1 MDPAAFL
8 RSHPPFDRL
17 RPDEVRLAEAAL
29 EIAYYPRGT
38 RILHRGGERN
48 AHLYVIRKGAARL
61 ERDGQLVQQLEEG
74 DSFGFPSL
82 IGRTGP
88 SVDVTASEDVLAY
101 RFHEDAFAQLMK
113 SAGFAA
119 FYVDSLSERLRAA
132 AAAEQLP
139 SGRDLATP
147 VAQLNGRAPVTVART
162 VTVGEAARTMRDAG
176 VSSVLVEGEP
186 PGILTDRD
194 LRGRVLAE
202 GRGPDTPV
210 TQAMS
215 SPVKTLRAQAT
226 LLEALLFMLGH
237 RVHHVPLVDAGRIIG
252 IVTDTDVLRRH
263 ASSPVAL
270 RSSIE
275 KSTQPRDLAGYAGE
289 LAGVVE
295 ALAWGGLEA
304 AEIGRIVSHLN
315 DAVVRR
321 LLTLAEADL
330 GPPPCAYAWIV
341 FGSEGRMEQALLTDQ
356 DNALVYDDGAGAAA
370 QDYFGRL
377 ARRVVDDLVGASFP
391 PCRGGFMATG
401 WHRPLS
407 AWAELFHGWIT
418 RPEPRALLEAAN
430 FFDFR
435 RVHGALDLGPLEAV
449 LAGSGRERVFLAH
462 LARAA
467 LTWEPPLGLLR
478 TIKESD
484 GGVDLKRGGLIA
496 IVGLAR
502 VYALEAGRTERPTL
516 ERLAGAAE
524 AGTLSAEG
532 AATLAE
538 AFRFLL
544 RVRLRAQLRK
554 LRAGETPDN
563 RVSLDDLSALERS
576 HLKDTFVAIRQLQEA
591 TALRFATARLA

>member
-17 RPDEVRLAEAAL
+17 RPEEVRLAESAL

-38 RILHRGGERN
+38 RILQRGGPRS
-48 AHLYVIRKGAARL
+48 AHLYVIRKGAVRL

-82 IGRTGP
+82 IGRTSP
-88 SVDVTASEDVLAY
+88 HVDVLAAEDVLAY
-101 RFHEDAFAQLMK
+101 RFAEDAFQRLMA
-113 SAGFAA
+113 SPRFAA
-119 FYVDSLSERLRAA
+119 FFMDSLSDRLRAA
-132 AAAEQLP
+132 ASADQIP

-147 VAQLNGRAPVTVART
+147 IVQLNGRPPLTVPRH
-162 VTVGEAARTMRDAG
+162 VSVGDAARRMRDAG

-186 PGILTDRD
+186 AGILTDRD

-202 GRGPDTPV
+202 GRGPETPV
-210 TQAMS
+210 TDVMS

-226 LLEALLFMLGH
+226 LLEALLFMLGN
-237 RVHHVPLVDAGRIIG
+237 RVHHVPIEDAGRITGMI
-252 IVTDTDVLRRH
+252 TDTDVLRRH
-263 ASSPVAL
+263 VSSPVAL
-270 RSSIE
+270 RSSVE
-275 KSTQPRDLAGYAGE
+275 KLERPADLAGYATE
-289 LAGVVE
+289 LAGVIE

-321 LLTLAEADL
+321 LLALAEADL

-356 DNALVYDDGAGAAA
+356 DNALVYADERGPEADG
-370 QDYFGRL
+370 YFARL
-377 ARRVVDDLVGASFP
+377 TQRVVDDLAGASFP
-391 PCRGGFMATG
+391 LCRGGFMATN
-401 WHRPLS
+401 WRRPLS
-407 AWAELFHGWIT
+407 AWTALFHGWIT

-435 RVHGALDLGPLEAV
+435 AVHGGLDLAPLEAV
-449 LAGSGRERVFLAH
+449 LAGSGREPLFLAH

-478 TIKESD
+478 TIKETD

-502 VYALEAGRTERPTL
+502 VYALEAGSTVRPTL
-516 ERLAGAAE
+516 ERLAAAAA
-524 AGTLSAEG
+524 AGTLSADG
-532 AATLAE
+532 AATLGE

-563 RVSLDDLSALERS
+563 RVPLEDLSALERS